1 MNTLLKALSEY
12 LENDNEDVQVTIE
25 VASKKRKEKSKLT
38 LLVRGKILNG
48 RESDV
53 EIQVDVVSRPTVHRT
68 RKDKIIYILKEQNE
82 QKDEDVSC

>member
-25 VASKKRKEKSKLT
+25 IASKKRNEKSKLT

-53 EIQVDVVSRPTVHRT
+53 DIQVEVVSRPTAHRT
-68 RKDKIIYILKEQNE
+68 RKDKIISNLKEKNE
-82 QKDEDVSC
+82 QKDKPVPC